1 MNRID
6 VAIVRFLPFVLYI
19 LIGVC
24 TTLIICGK
32 DIGEFYLIHG
42 NSDHELYNLIVARAM
57 EKQLKKDNIY
67 ADKRD

>member
-24 TTLIICGK
+24 TTMIICGE
-32 DIGEFYLIHG
+32 DVGEFYLIHG
-42 NSDHELYNLIVARAM
+42 NSA
-57 EKQLKKDNIY
+57 IY
-67 ADKRD
+67 AARYPTSGIIASGIAQCTYSLS